1 MAIKIVSG
9 GNYVSKV
16 VIGTPIKRVK
26 GALNMTNLADVDLSG
41 LSDNM
46 LLVFDSDAGKFKA
59 TLDLDGVNL
68 NGGNF

>member
-26 GALNMTNLADVDLSG
+26 GALNMSNLADVDLTG
-41 LSDNM
+41 LSDGD
-46 LLVFDSDAGKFKA
+46 LLQFDSASQKFIVS
-59 TLDLDGVNL
+59 TSLGGQQL

>member
-26 GALNMTNLADVDLSG
+26 GALNMTNLADVDLTG
-41 LSDNM
+41 LSNGMM
-46 LLVFDSDAGKFKA
+46 LIFDSGQGKFLA
-59 TLDLDGVNL
+59 SGTLGGQELDG
-68 NGGNF
+68 GSF

>member
-59 TLDLDGVNL
+59 TLDLDGVTL

>member
-26 GALNMTNLADVDLSG
+26 GALNVENLADVDLTG
-41 LSDNM
+41 LSNGD
-46 LLVFDSDAGKFKA
+46 LLQYDSDTGKWGVST
-59 TLDLDGVNL
+59 TLGDQELD
-68 NGGNF
+68 GGNF

>member
-26 GALNMTNLADVDLSG
+26 GALNFSNLADVDLTG
-41 LSDNM
+41 LSDGD
-46 LLVFDSDAGKFKA
+46 LLQFDSASQKFIVS
-59 TLDLDGVNL
+59 TSLGGQELDG
-68 NGGNF
+68 GSF

>member
-16 VIGTPIKRVK
+16 VIGTPIKRDK
-26 GALNMTNLADVDLSG
+26 GALNMSNLADVDLTG
-41 LSDNM
+41 LSDGDI
-46 LLVFDSDAGKFKA
+46 LQFDSASQKFIVS
-59 TLDLDGVNL
+59 TSLGGQTL

>member
-26 GALNMTNLADVDLSG
+26 GALNMSNLADVDLTG
-41 LSDNM
+41 LSDGD
-46 LLVFDSDAGKFKA
+46 LLQFDSASQKFIVS
-59 TLDLDGVNL
+59 TSLGGQVL

>member
-16 VIGTPIKRVK
+16 VIGTPIRRVK

-59 TLDLDGVNL
+59 SLELNGITL
-68 NGGNF
+68 NGGDF

>member
-26 GALNMTNLADVDLSG
+26 GALNMTNLADVDLTG
-41 LSDNM
+41 LADNM
-46 LLVFDSDAGKFKA
+46 LLVFDSDQGKFIA
-59 TLDLDGVNL
+59 SLELNGITL
-68 NGGNF
+68 NGGDF

>member
-26 GALNMTNLADVDLSG
+26 GALNMTNLADVDLTG
-41 LSDNM
+41 LSNGMM
-46 LLVFDSDAGKFKA
+46 LIFDSDQGKFLA
-59 TLDLDGVNL
+59 SGTLGGQELDG
-68 NGGNF
+68 GSF

>member
-9 GNYVSKV
+9 GNFVSV

-26 GALNMTNLADVDLSG
+26 GALNMTNLADVDLST
-41 LSDNM
+41 LTDKM
-46 LLVFDSDAGKFKA
+46 VLVFDSDAGKFKA
-59 TLDLDGVNL
+59 SLELDGITL

>member
-26 GALNMTNLADVDLSG
+26 GALNMSNLADVDLTGSQ
-41 LSDNM
+41 
-46 LLVFDSDAGKFKA
+46 KFIVS
-59 TLDLDGVNL
+59 TSLGGQTL